1 MTNCLSNAE
10 VKEIFT
16 AFYNKWY
23 LPYSNK
29 ETITYHDLDT
39 MYEVGKGLVEHY
51 PNDLAMALFVNLF
64 RVIEGRR
71 VNGTIRTERQDS

>member
-1 MTNCLSNAE
+1 MTKSPSNLTNE
-10 VKEIFT
+10 RVREIFT
-16 AFYNKWY
+16 EFYNKWF
-23 LPYSNK
+23 LPYSK
-29 ETITYHDLDT
+29 KAVITYHDLDT

-71 VNGTIRTERQDS
+71 TA

>member
-1 MTNCLSNAE
+1 MTNCLSNTE

-39 MYEVGKGLVEHY
+39 MYDRGKELVEKY
-51 PNDLAMALFVNLF
+51 KSDMALHLFVDLF

-71 VNGTIRTERQDS
+71 TA

>member
-1 MTNCLSNAE
+1 MREWNKMTNCLSNTE

-39 MYEVGKGLVEHY
+39 MYDRGKELVEKY
-51 PNDLAMALFVNLF
+51 QSDMALHLFVDLF

-71 VNGTIRTERQDS
+71 TA